1 MEGVQQEP
9 EELLGI
15 MLLIPVVRNKGKGNR
30 EQGTGNR
37 EQGKREK
44 RKEKRAS
51 GLEKISN
58 QDESN

>member
-1 MEGVQQEP
+1 MRGSVWVHGLRDTGTDTESRTEQGE
-9 EELLGI
+9 
-15 MLLIPVVRNKGKGNR
+15 R